1 MPDLQTQEESPR
13 AHPNNSYASLPI
25 VAIVGRPNVGKSSLF
40 NRILGRRHAIVS
52 EVSGTTRDRLI
63 SEVEWDDRR
72 FILIDTGGLESSPE
86 GPIRERV
93 QEQADMAVADA
104 DVIIFL
110 TDVTEGLTVNDLA
123 AVERLR
129 RSLKPVILA
138 VNKVDNE
145 TREFSAS
152 EFYQLGLQ
160 EPLLISAYHNIGVYP
175 LMDQVLALLPA
186 PPEVEE
192 DWDQDGESEPSDL
205 KITIIGRTN
214 VGKSMLM
221 NSILGQERSIVTPE
235 AGTTRDAL
243 DTYMSYDGHDV
254 TLIDTAGMRRRGLV
268 QRGIEKFSVIRAVN
282 AVGRS
287 DITLLVID
295 ATELATAQDSHIAG
309 LAWEMCRGLV
319 VVVNKWDLAED
330 GSRYAQQVTDDRIRE
345 KIRFMSYV
353 PIVFTSALYG
363 RGIDPL
369 MRTVLELQKERSRFV
384 PARELQYVMAR
395 ALSSHSPPPVKG
407 HSRERVYFSRLR
419 QVGVNPPTFLF
430 TVDKPWL
437 VHFSYERYLEN
448 QIRTN
453 FGFDHTHLKLVF
465 KKA

>member
-1 MPDLQTQEESPR
+1 MAQMPALIPKEVEIQRLKKVMIMIIVLGSVAASVEVDNFVDGSLHQTSIRDSAFTP
-13 AHPNNSYASLPI
+13 AHWWLYSHFVALPLGWGAVMIYDRRIPSLRGPNNS
-25 VAIVGRPNVGKSSLF
+25 VN
-40 NRILGRRHAIVS
+40 
-52 EVSGTTRDRLI
+52 
-63 SEVEWDDRR
+63 
-72 FILIDTGGLESSPE
+72 TG
-86 GPIRERV
+86 
-93 QEQADMAVADA
+93 
-104 DVIIFL
+104 
-110 TDVTEGLTVNDLA
+110 
-123 AVERLR
+123 
-129 RSLKPVILA
+129 
-138 VNKVDNE
+138 
-145 TREFSAS
+145 
-152 EFYQLGLQ
+152 
-160 EPLLISAYHNIGVYP
+160 
-175 LMDQVLALLPA
+175 
-186 PPEVEE
+186 
-192 DWDQDGESEPSDL
+192 L

-345 KIRFMSYV
+345 KIHFMSYV
-353 PIVFTSALYG
+353 PIVFTSALHG

-369 MRTVLELQKERSRFV
+369 MRTVLELQQERSRFV

>member
-1 MPDLQTQEESPR
+1 
-13 AHPNNSYASLPI
+13 
-25 VAIVGRPNVGKSSLF
+25 
-40 NRILGRRHAIVS
+40 
-52 EVSGTTRDRLI
+52 
-63 SEVEWDDRR
+63 
-72 FILIDTGGLESSPE
+72 
-86 GPIRERV
+86 
-93 QEQADMAVADA
+93 
-104 DVIIFL
+104 
-110 TDVTEGLTVNDLA
+110 
-123 AVERLR
+123 
-129 RSLKPVILA
+129 
-138 VNKVDNE
+138 
-145 TREFSAS
+145 
-152 EFYQLGLQ
+152 
-160 EPLLISAYHNIGVYP
+160 
-175 LMDQVLALLPA
+175 
-186 PPEVEE
+186 
-192 DWDQDGESEPSDL
+192 
-205 KITIIGRTN
+205 
-214 VGKSMLM
+214 
-221 NSILGQERSIVTPE
+221 
-235 AGTTRDAL
+235 
-243 DTYMSYDGHDV
+243 
-254 TLIDTAGMRRRGLV
+254 
-268 QRGIEKFSVIRAVN
+268 AVN

-330 GSRYAQQVTDDRIRE
+330 GSRYAQQLTDDRIRE
-345 KIRFMSYV
+345 KIHFMSYV
-353 PIVFTSALYG
+353 PIVFTSALHG

-369 MRTVLELQKERSRFV
+369 MRTVLELQQERSRFV